1 MRKLLPLLAIVALT
15 LAGCRKDTATVLMT
29 PVHVSLGEFEVIAG
43 DPTSAK
49 DEPLATYS
57 GVKAVTLAFYSSTGA
72 LTYSATQLRADSTTY
87 ATFGEFDLALPMDS
101 YTMEVFAYGSEQPL
115 TLNGIAEAS
124 YTADKVR
131 ETFVAAQA
139 VNITGTS
146 LVNISATLHR
156 INNKL
161 QLFSTDPQP
170 ASIDSVRITYSAG
183 GRSFNPITG
192 YATVN
197 SGLVNSVKSVPGS
210 NGITRVGSYIFLNAN
225 EQYVDITI
233 DAIDTTSAVVFHK
246 EIINVPLRRNAVTT
260 LQGSMYSAAAT
271 SFFTLHT
278 DYDSLIVINF

>member
-1 MRKLLPLLAIVALT
+1 MRKLLPLLAIVTLT

-29 PVHVSLGEFEVIAG
+29 SIHVSLGDFEVIAG

-72 LTYSATQLRADSTTY
+72 LIYSATQLRADSTTY
-87 ATFGEFDLALPMDS
+87 ATFGEFDLTLPMDS

-183 GRSFNPITG
+183 GRSFNPLTG

-210 NGITRVGSYIFLNAN
+210 NGSTRVGSYIFLNAN

-260 LQGSMYSAAAT
+260 LQGSMYSAVAT
-271 SFFTLHT
+271 SLFTLHT